1 MVIVE
6 LLCRKSPLR
15 LNFQMQHGSVKLGR
29 MIWLDR
35 DLSIFM
41 LVKDLFLY
49 ILLTMDEKTQI
60 IYMQTRLTRLAAERW
75 NMSLPQVASLFEEMG
90 VYHYIA
96 KMRDL
101 FHIEGDL
108 AVLDDVKQ
116 YLGANGATCG

>member
-1 MVIVE
+1 VIVE

-49 ILLTMDEKTQI
+49 ILLTMDEKLQI
-60 IYMQTRLTRLAAERW
+60 IYMQTWLTRLAAERW
-75 NMSLPQVASLFEEMG
+75 NMSLP
-90 VYHYIA
+90 
-96 KMRDL
+96 
-101 FHIEGDL
+101 
-108 AVLDDVKQ
+108 
-116 YLGANGATCG
+116 